1 MKKKV
6 SKKVGRPSK
15 YDKIDLMQVVVA
27 GELGLT
33 DKELCKFFVISK
45 ATLTKYKNQYPEFIA
60 SLKKG
65 KDIADEKVVRALYK
79 RATGYSHPDIHITSY
94 QGEVTTTSIIKHY
107 PPDTTACIYWLRNR
121 QGWIDKLP
129 MDIIPDIPFDA
140 AFESW
145 SDEKLDK
152 YVNNK

>member
-1 MKKKV
+1 MAN
-6 SKKVGRPSK
+6 KVGRPSK

-33 DKELCKFFVISK
+33 DKELCKFFNIK
-45 ATLTKYKNQYPEFIA
+45 DATLNKYKNQYPEFIE

-79 RATGYSHPDIHITSY
+79 RATGYSHPDIHITTY
-94 QGEVTTTSIIKHY
+94 QGEVTTTPIIKHY

-121 QGWIDKLP
+121 QQWIDKLP

-140 AFESW
+140 VFESW
-145 SDEKLDK
+145 SDEKLTE
-152 YVNNK
+152 YVNGK